1 MIREETSSMPSFI
14 PLMLR
19 ESLPAELRIVELKG
33 CSMQSKAAIVRLNK
47 ISTKGLR
54 FSSELLFPINPH
66 IILNFRVTI
75 LNETIN
81 LKGTINWSQN
91 ENSLNLYEV
100 VFIKNEQTKAKLIS
114 LLNSLMRQYKPL
126 QLRAEYYYNYFS
138 ESTYDF
144 NNSRINLLR

>member
-66 IILNFRVTI
+66 IILNFCVAI
-75 LNETIN
+75 LNEAID

>member
-1 MIREETSSMPSFI
+1 MLIEETSSRPSFI
-14 PLMLR
+14 PLMFK
-19 ESLPAELRIVELKG
+19 LPAELRIVELKG

-47 ISTKGLR
+47 LSIKGLR

-91 ENSLNLYEV
+91 ENNLNLYEV
-100 VFIKNEQTKAKLIS
+100 ILIKNEQTKAKLIS
-114 LLNSLMRQYKPL
+114 LLNSLIEQYKPL

-144 NNSRINLLR
+144 NNSRINLLM